1 MDTKAI
7 VSNLMKPD
15 TVKSIS
21 EETGAKKSVVEEIIK
36 NAVPMLAKQ
45 FGQNPDNAATTQ
57 KVTAKTGISSDVVM
71 KVIGALAPL
80 VIAYLARQVASPK
93 ESATKS
99 SKKDNNPIIDVATSV
114 LDKNKDGNIID
125 DLVGGLFGKK

>member
-45 FGQNPDNAATTQ
+45 FGQNPDNAA
-57 KVTAKTGISSDVVM
+57 
-71 KVIGALAPL
+71 
-80 VIAYLARQVASPK
+80 
-93 ESATKS
+93 
-99 SKKDNNPIIDVATSV
+99 
-114 LDKNKDGNIID
+114 
-125 DLVGGLFGKK
+125 